1 MFTDRQQVAV
11 EQFRCKVLLLPPAFP
26 AQTLRKV
33 TTYLG
38 TPNRDTIKNPNC
50 LHNYFIATTL
60 ILFLLQDSL
69 YGFPRL
75 FSLLLLLSISV
86 FLLFS
91 FFLLL
96 HFFSCLE
103 ILNLCNM
110 PQPTVHM

>member
-1 MFTDRQQVAV
+1 MFTDRQQIAV

-50 LHNYFIATTL
+50 LRNYFIATIL

-75 FSLLLLLSISV
+75 VSLLLLLSISV
-86 FLLFS
+86 FFT
-91 FFLLL
+91 FC
-96 HFFSCLE
+96 FFSAFTLF
-103 ILNLCNM
+103 
-110 PQPTVHM
+110 